1 MNKIFGIL
9 IVSIALIGC
18 KQKSAKKNVTDE
30 KIEFNQ
36 ELADEL
42 EKMAEV
48 DQIAAY
54 IPQGK
59 YKELSEN
66 EWNAFKD
73 SVFTTNQKRISEIF
87 EKHGFVGF
95 DLAGEDGSRNFWMIV
110 QHSDHNPEFQ
120 KEVLVE
126 MKKEVDKQNAI
137 STNYGLLVD
146 RVNLNTGKA
155 QVYGTQVTYNMNNGQ
170 AYPKKLKDSITVNE
184 RRKSIGLEPI
194 EEYLNGMT
202 EMHFEM
208 NKDYYST
215 KGITKP
221 KWFALFFSPTI
232 LIHNRCHSLEK
243 RIQNQ
248 KLDEKNYFTSFIISQ
263 CFKFFTKR
271 RKERV
276 RQTRD

>member
-1 MNKIFGIL
+1 LPALLAITVTVTYKLKRHRAMNNIFGIL
-9 IVSIALIGC
+9 ILSLALLGC
-18 KQKSAKKNVTDE
+18 KQKSTKTNVIEE
-30 KIEFNQ
+30 KVEFNQ

-42 EKMAEV
+42 EKMAKI

-59 YKELSEN
+59 YKELSEK

-73 SVFTTNQKRISEIF
+73 SVFTTNQKKISEIF
-87 EKHGFVGF
+87 EQYGFVGF
-95 DLAGEDGSRNFWMIV
+95 DLAGENGSRNFWMIV

-155 QVYGTQVTYNMNNGQ
+155 QIYGTQVTYNMNIGQ
-170 AYPKKLKDSITVNE
+170 AYPKKLKDSAKVNE

-208 NKDYYST
+208 NKEYYSG

-221 KWFALFFSPTI
+221 TFYET
-232 LIHNRCHSLEK
+232 N
-243 RIQNQ
+243 
-248 KLDEKNYFTSFIISQ
+248 
-263 CFKFFTKR
+263 
-271 RKERV
+271 
-276 RQTRD
+276 

>member
-1 MNKIFGIL
+1 MNKLLGIL
-9 IVSIALIGC
+9 ILGLVLFGC
-18 KQKSAKKNVTDE
+18 KQKNTETNVADE

-42 EKMAEV
+42 EKMAEI

-73 SVFTTNQKRISEIF
+73 SVFTTNQKRIREIF
-87 EKHGFVGF
+87 EQHGFVGF
-95 DLAGEDGSRNFWMIV
+95 DLAGENGSRNFWMIV

-137 STNYGLLVD
+137 STNYGLLAD

-155 QVYGTQVTYNMNNGQ
+155 QIYGTQVTYNMNNGQ
-170 AYPKKLKDSITVNE
+170 AYPKKLADSINVNE
-184 RRKSIGLEPI
+184 RRKSIGLKPI
-194 EEYLNGMT
+194 EEYLN
-202 EMHFEM
+202 EMSEIHFEM
-208 NKDYYST
+208 NKEYYSD
-215 KGITKP
+215 KGITKMTFY
-221 KWFALFFSPTI
+221 KT
-232 LIHNRCHSLEK
+232 N
-243 RIQNQ
+243 
-248 KLDEKNYFTSFIISQ
+248 
-263 CFKFFTKR
+263 
-271 RKERV
+271 
-276 RQTRD
+276 